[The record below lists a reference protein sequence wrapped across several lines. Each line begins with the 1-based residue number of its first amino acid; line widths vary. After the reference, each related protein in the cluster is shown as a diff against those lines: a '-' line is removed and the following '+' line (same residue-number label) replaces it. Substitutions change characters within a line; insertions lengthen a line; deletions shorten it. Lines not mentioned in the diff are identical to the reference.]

1 MAIDR
6 DTVYLGIKLG
16 EHSFNPESM
25 MDEIRVRAVEAK
37 KKFVYFRPQG
47 SLANISEEYILK
59 WVKYL
64 SENEIYFFFG
74 NTVQRPPKDRKC
86 QLTKETVS
94 KIRDI
99 AGKYFLGDAV
109 REPGTTYAAKA
120 PGYFPR
126 EDNGMTGDP
135 GIQKTDAVD
144 MEDAHEHYV
153 DVLKGFA
160 ATDRDFGMPKVLTV
174 EATALTKYAL
184 EAGLDIPVLEVMNGN
199 PDDMLPTVRGAI
211 RAYGKDFF
219 ATLIAHE
226 WYGGFRHEDTL
237 KRKRLEL
244 AAKFTYMQGA
254 NVIMLESGDEAVS
267 SYDQHH
273 DESSPICEDYR
284 RTFKDIGEFIE
295 KDIRPKGG
303 PKTRLA
309 FIFGRHDAWT
319 GFCQSSVWNQ
329 FDREEWG
336 HSDAEYSWRI
346 LGELGK
352 KRKWADNQNY
362 GNFDES
368 TYPAYGS
375 FDILPIEAPIEV
387 MKRYDQLVFLGW
399 HTMTDGDMDKLTEYV
414 RCGGRLLLSA
424 SHLNYSK
431 KRQGEYTFPAS
442 EKLEALCGV
451 KFGTGTIK
459 TTRGLKFYDS
469 VDETLLYPATKN
481 LVCDPLYSAGYVD
494 YMEAELTTA
503 TPLAITSDSFRD
515 AGKTNPAIVEN
526 RIGKGLVTLLLSKC
540 YPGNPAVYPLYTD
553 LVREAVT
560 RSARECEIKVIAPDK
575 LRYTVY
581 EGNKMY
587 LLNTDYDLPITAKII
602 YDGKERLVSLDSL
615 ELKAIELYN

>member
-1 MAIDR
+1 MER
-6 DTVYLGIKLG
+6 DVVYLGIKLG
-16 EHSFNPESM
+16 EHSFNPENM
-25 MDEIRVRAVEAK
+25 MDEIRVRAVEAG

-47 SLANISEEYILK
+47 SLANISEDYILK

-64 SENEIYFFFG
+64 SDNEIYFFFG
-74 NTVQRPPKDRKC
+74 NTVQAPPKERKC
-86 QLTKETVS
+86 QLTEETV
-94 KIRDI
+94 KKVKEI

-120 PGYFPR
+120 PGYFPS
-126 EDNGMTGDP
+126 EKNGMKGDP
-135 GIQKTDAVD
+135 GIQKTDAKD
-144 MEDAHEHYV
+144 MADAHEYYV
-153 DVLKGFA
+153 SVLKKFA
-160 ATDRDFGMPKVLTV
+160 ATDREFGMPKVLTV

-226 WYGGFRHEDTL
+226 WYGGFKHEDIL

-244 AAKFTYMQGA
+244 AAKFIYMQGT

-284 RTFKDIGEFIE
+284 RTFRDIGKFIE
-295 KDIRPKGG
+295 EDERPKGG
-303 PKTRLA
+303 PKTKVA
-309 FIFGRHDAWT
+309 FIFGWHDAWT

-329 FDREEWG
+329 FNRDEWG
-336 HSDAEYSWRI
+336 HSDAEFSWRI

-362 GNFDES
+362 GAHDES

-375 FDILPIEAPIEV
+375 FDILPIEAPLDV
-387 MKRYDQLVFLGW
+387 MKNYDQLIFIGW
-399 HTMTDGDMDKLTEYV
+399 NTMTDENMDKLTEYV
-414 RCGGRLLLSA
+414 RLGGRLLLSA
-424 SHLNYSK
+424 AHLNYSA
-431 KRQGEYTFPAS
+431 KRKGEYIPPAS
-442 EKLEALCGV
+442 EKLDALCGV
-451 KFGTGTIK
+451 KFTGKTIR
-459 TTRGLKFYDS
+459 TNRGLKFVDS
-469 VDETLLYPATKN
+469 VDPTLLYPATKS
-481 LVCDPLYSAGYVD
+481 LVCDPLYSAGYVNYLD
-494 YMEAELTTA
+494 IETTGA
-503 TPLAITSDSFRD
+503 NVLAVTSDSFRS
-515 AGKTNPAIVEN
+515 AGESNAAVVEN
-526 RIGKGLVTLLLSKC
+526 RVGGGLVTLVLSEY
-540 YPGNPAVYPLYTD
+540 YPGNPALYPLYTD

-581 EGNKMY
+581 DGNKMY
-587 LLNTDYDLPITAKII
+587 LLNTDYDLPISAKII
-602 YDGKERLVSLDSL
+602 YNGKETVLTLDSL
-615 ELKAIELYN
+615 ELKTIQL